1 MGPLEALGLLVV
13 ETGPGLERTSRREA
27 IDATRRGFP
36 IAGIENLVSS
46 GRLTIAEIDRVIL
59 PRKTLSH
66 RRKIGTLTPEQSDRL
81 LRVARIIAAAED
93 TFGSQEK
100 ASRWLRRPSEA
111 LQGDAPMA
119 LLDTTEGNREVEN
132 LLHRIDHGLAA

>member
-1 MGPLEALGLLVV
+1 MGPLEFLGLLVDD
-13 ETGPGLERTSRREA
+13 PNRRMASANRREA
-27 IDATRRGFP
+27 IEATRRGLP
-36 IAGIENLVSS
+36 VSGIENLVSA
-46 GRLTIAEIDRVIL
+46 GRLTVAEIDRVIL

-81 LRVARIIAAAED
+81 LRVASIIAAAEE

-100 ASRWLRRPSEA
+100 ASRWLRRPSKA

-119 LLDTTEGNREVEN
+119 LLDTTEGSREVEN
-132 LLHRIDHGLAA
+132 LLHRIDQGLAA